1 MSFIR
6 EQIATQQRNL
16 EKLAKMAVDGKIRGL
31 IISGP
36 PGLGKTHTFK
46 QTAGTKKNCRWVNGR
61 ITPTALYQ
69 ALYQC
74 SDKSD
79 LLILDD
85 CDAVLEDETSI
96 NLLKAA
102 MDTSDVRIINY
113 VANKAVL
120 NQIGC
125 PDSFEFSGT
134 VVLITNLDV
143 LTRVKT
149 RQSKTYVHMMA
160 LASWTLHAQV
170 GYHDRPSQLEHVKY
184 LIEEKG
190 AFNEYSSEI
199 VEEVLVWFEDRIQV
213 VRTVD
218 MRTAVKAILL
228 ASELDDWEEMAD
240 YTLTVNAF
248 DSANERSTT
257 N

>member
-1 MSFIR
+1 
-6 EQIATQQRNL
+6 
-16 EKLAKMAVDGKIRGL
+16 
-31 IISGP
+31 
-36 PGLGKTHTFK
+36 
-46 QTAGTKKNCRWVNGR
+46 
-61 ITPTALYQ
+61 
-69 ALYQC
+69 
-74 SDKSD
+74 
-79 LLILDD
+79 
-85 CDAVLEDETSI
+85 
-96 NLLKAA
+96 

-160 LASWTLHAQV
+160 LASRTLHAQV

-240 YTLTVNAF
+240 YALTVNAF